1 MKDAAHRTG
10 SALPVQGEGSQ
21 KKKRTNKSCSICTR
35 RIWLDPVHLIEPE
48 GVPEPRLS
56 WTLCD
61 ECHRYLMTEMN
72 RSPVRSP
79 LRLRIAIAMVAAE
92 RWPMAYTT
100 RVRTQDTDHR
110 WIVLLSVGFF
120 VAMLL
125 HLVIIVLIGLTM
137 H

>member
-1 MKDAAHRTG
+1 MKNAAHKTG
-10 SALPVQGEGSQ
+10 SLVPVRGGGAH
-21 KKKRTNKSCSICTR
+21 KRKRAARSCSICTR
-35 RIWLDPVHLIEPE
+35 RVWLDPIHLIEPE

-61 ECHRYLMTEMN
+61 TCHRHLMTEMS

-79 LRLRIAIAMVAAE
+79 LRLRIAIGMVASE

-100 RVRTQDTDHR
+100 RVRTEDTDHR

-120 VAMLL
+120 LAMLL
-125 HLVIIVLIGLTM
+125 HLVIIVLVGFM

>member
-1 MKDAAHRTG
+1 MKDAMHNIG
-10 SALPVQGEGSQ
+10 SVVPVQGADSR
-21 KKKRTNKSCSICTR
+21 KKKRTDRNCSICTR
-35 RIWLDPVHLIEPE
+35 RIWLTPVHLVEPE

-61 ECHRYLMTEMN
+61 ECHGLLVTEMN

-79 LRLRIAIAMVAAE
+79 LRLRVAVGIVASE
-92 RWPMAYTT
+92 RWPMAYTS
-100 RVRTQDTDHR
+100 RVRTRSADHR

-125 HLVIIVLIGLTM
+125 HLVIIVFLGLA